1 MMPHRMKPTLR
12 VAAALFAMS
21 VAAIACT
28 GSGTGG
34 GGSVTP
40 SATASSSPVA
50 TITGPPGAL
59 IYHYTNTG
67 LSATL
72 QLEGDKG
79 TLTIQNATGRELAP
93 PGLYVLDARDGK
105 RIDGKVDAPAGV
117 PDGQTKAFRVSFTGL
132 EDKNI
137 GLVVLMIGPDNY
149 GAFVR
154 QQ

>member
-12 VAAALFAMS
+12 LAPVLLAISVAAA
-21 VAAIACT
+21 CT
-28 GSGTGG
+28 SANGG
-34 GGSVTP
+34 GASPPPPATP
-40 SATASSSPVA
+40 SQSPVA

-67 LSATL
+67 LTATL
-72 QLEGDKG
+72 QLEGDRG
-79 TLTIQNATGRELAP
+79 TLSIQNATGRQLAA
-93 PGLYVLDARDGK
+93 PGFYILDARDGG
-105 RIDGKVDAPAGV
+105 RIDGTVDAPAPV
-117 PDGQTKAFRVSFTGL
+117 PDGQTGTFHVSFGGL

-137 GLVVLMIGPDNY
+137 GLVVLLIGPDNY